1 MCAFVIVQVDPDIV
15 WRGAQRWRA
24 AIYRALWSIE
34 KLAIH
39 CGVDKS
45 QLRREIDEGRLPMKR
60 IEQFPPDVRGW
71 HSVLTLEEVG
81 VPDVLLRAEPV
92 IKMAKMTLAPIN
104 PEEKKRL
111 A

>member
-1 MCAFVIVQVDPDIV
+1 
-15 WRGAQRWRA
+15 
-24 AIYRALWSIE
+24 
-34 KLAIH
+34 
-39 CGVDKS
+39 
-45 QLRREIDEGRLPMKR
+45 MKR